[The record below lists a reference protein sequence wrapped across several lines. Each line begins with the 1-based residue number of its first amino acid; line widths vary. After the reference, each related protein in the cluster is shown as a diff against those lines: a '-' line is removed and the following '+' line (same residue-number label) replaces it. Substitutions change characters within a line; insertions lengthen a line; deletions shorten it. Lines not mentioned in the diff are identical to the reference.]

1 MTTPA
6 PSTIVQRLWNYCNV
20 LRDDGMS
27 YGDYVEQLTYLLFL
41 KMDHEN
47 STMLGKSSGI
57 PAEFG
62 WATLLRLDGDELER
76 HYRDILAGLGQ
87 GAGLIPVIFRKA
99 QNKIQDPAKLRRL
112 IELIDGETWIGLD
125 IDVKGEIYE
134 GLLEKNAQDTKS
146 GAGQYFTPRPL
157 IKAIVDVMRP
167 QPGKTI
173 CDPACGTG
181 GFLLAAHDY
190 IAGHNSLDR
199 DQPGSPSRPVLRHG
213 ADQSALRQEVERHLC
228 DRRRRDPARGAEH
241 RPRGLLD
248 LDQQQTVELRPACA
262 LDPEHERDGGGGRAG

>member
-1 MTTPA
+1 
-6 PSTIVQRLWNYCNV
+6 
-20 LRDDGMS
+20 MS

-41 KMDHEN
+41 KMDQET
-47 STMLGKSSGI
+47 STMLGKHSAM
-57 PAEFG
+57 PEQYN
-62 WATLLRLDGDELER
+62 WASLQRLDGDDLES
-76 HYRDILAGLGQ
+76 HYREILTGLGQ

-167 QPGKTI
+167 QPKQTI
-173 CDPACGTG
+173 CDPAAGTG
-181 GFLLAAHDY
+181 GFLLAAHEH
-190 IAGHNSLDR
+190 IAIHHGPLDR
-199 DQPGSPSRPVLRHG
+199 DQWEHLRHR
-213 ADQSALRQEVERHLC
+213 ALHGWEIV
-228 DRRRRDPARGAEH
+228 
-241 RPRGLLD
+241 
-248 LDQQQTVELRPACA
+248 
-262 LDPEHERDGGGGRAG
+262 

>member
-1 MTTPA
+1 MNTPS
-6 PSTIVQRLWNYCNV
+6 STIVQRLWNYCNV

-47 STMLGKSSGI
+47 TVMLGRQSAIPTQYNWSS
-57 PAEFG
+57 
-62 WATLLRLDGDELER
+62 LQRLDGEALES
-76 HYRDILAGLGQ
+76 HYREILTGLGQ
-87 GAGLIPVIFRKA
+87 GGGLIPVIFRKA

-167 QPGKTI
+167 EPGKTI
-173 CDPACGTG
+173 CDPGRSSPLREAPRKGRGDCF
-181 GFLLAAHDY
+181 FL
-190 IAGHNSLDR
+190 
-199 DQPGSPSRPVLRHG
+199 
-213 ADQSALRQEVERHLC
+213 
-228 DRRRRDPARGAEH
+228 RG
-241 RPRGLLD
+241 
-248 LDQQQTVELRPACA
+248 VS
-262 LDPEHERDGGGGRAG
+262 